1 MEITFLGAVNEV
13 GRSCFLIE
21 AKRTKILLD
30 AGVKLG
36 EKIDYPVIKDETIP
50 EIDGVVISHAHLDH
64 CGFLPHLYSK
74 GYSGTVY
81 ATKPTIEL
89 MQVLLS
95 DYIRVSETKGL
106 QKNVVGKIMKNS
118 RMLEYKQ
125 EIRIKDLTISLIP
138 AGHILGSALI
148 KVSDGRES
156 IIYTGDINLSRTK
169 LLNPAELRQL
179 EADALIME
187 STNGGEEDIMR
198 TEKENLSL
206 LTGIINNTILGG
218 GKVLVPSFATGRA
231 QEVLLILDDYMT
243 SGRIPKVPI
252 YMDGMIN
259 KMLRIHRHNM
269 VYCRKELQ
277 MKILMSDSDPFKS
290 ENFFEVKGKPERNK
304 ITSSDQSSIIV
315 TTSGMLSGGPVL
327 FYMSKLAKD
336 KMNVMIFVGYQAE
349 GTLGRTIKEGERD
362 VEIDGKKIHISME
375 VKYVRISGHADRK
388 QLESIP
394 DKIKGVK
401 KIFVVHGDP
410 ERSESIR
417 SFLSKKYDAIIPTL
431 GSRHMV
437 IERHHAEISR
447 EGHKEHLQQHT
458 PIHQHH
464 QPTQIER
471 DTGDS
476 QKNESHRHDERIEH
490 GEHHNRDAYRLHFED
505 NAHGMDDNQV

>member
-36 EKIDYPVIKDETIP
+36 ETIDYPVIKDEVIR
-50 EIDGVVISHAHLDH
+50 EIDGIVISHAHLDH

-106 QKNVVGKIMKNS
+106 QKNVVNKIMKSS
-118 RMLEYKQ
+118 RMLEYRQ
-125 EIRIKDLTISLIP
+125 EIRIKDLTITLIP

-156 IIYTGDINLSRTK
+156 VIYTGDINLSRTK

-179 EADALIME
+179 QADALIME

-198 TEKENLSL
+198 TEKENISL

-290 ENFFEVKGKPERNK
+290 ENFFEVKGKVERSK

-327 FYMSKLAKD
+327 FYITKFAKD
-336 KMNVMIFVGYQAE
+336 KMNVMVFVGYQAE
-349 GTLGRTIKEGERD
+349 GTLGRSVKEGERD
-362 VEIDGKKIHISME
+362 IEIDGKKIHISMD

-394 DKIKGVK
+394 EKIIGVK

-417 SFLSKKYDAIIPTL
+417 SFLSKRYDAIIPKL

-437 IERHHAEISR
+437 AERHVST
-447 EGHKEHLQQHT
+447 EHERKGTEQHR
-458 PIHQHH
+458 HH
-464 QPTQIER
+464 QYV
-471 DTGDS
+471 DTREEHSRLEMSNLKIQEEQYRKRHEEEIDS
-476 QKNESHRHDERIEH
+476 AKH
-490 GEHHNRDAYRLHFED
+490 DAYVPHFEEKARGQ
-505 NAHGMDDNQV
+505 NEQPE

>member
-21 AKRTKILLD
+21 SKRTKILLD

-36 EKIDYPVIKDETIP
+36 EPIAYPVIKDEIIP
-50 EIDGVVISHAHLDH
+50 EIDGIVISHAHLDH
-64 CGFLPHLYSK
+64 CGFLPHIYSK
-74 GYSGTVY
+74 GYSGSVF

-95 DYIRVSETKGL
+95 DYIRVSEAKGL
-106 QKNVVGKIMKNS
+106 QKNVVGRIIKNS

-148 KVSDGRES
+148 KVSDGHES
-156 IIYTGDINLSRTK
+156 VIYTGDINLSRTR
-169 LLNPAELRQL
+169 LLNPADLRQL

-187 STNGGEEDIMR
+187 STNGGKEDIMKA
-198 TEKENLSL
+198 EKERENEIV
-206 LTGIINNTILGG
+206 GIINRSILAG
-218 GKVLVPSFATGRA
+218 GKVLIPSFATGRA
-231 QEVLLILDDYMT
+231 QEVLLILDDYMR

-259 KMLRIHRHNM
+259 KMLRIHRHNV

-290 ENFFEVKGKPERNK
+290 ENFFEVKGKAERNK
-304 ITSSDQSSIIV
+304 IASSDQSSIVV
-315 TTSGMLSGGPVL
+315 TTSGMLNGGPVL
-327 FYMSKLAKD
+327 FYITKFAKD
-336 KMNVMIFVGYQAE
+336 SLNVMVFVGYQAE
-349 GTLGRTIKEGERD
+349 GTLGRQIKEGERD
-362 VEIDGKKIHISME
+362 VEIDGKRIHISMD
-375 VKYVRISGHADRK
+375 VKYVRISGHADRA
-388 QLESIP
+388 QLEIIP
-394 DKIKGVK
+394 DRISRVK

-417 SFLSKKYDAIIPTL
+417 EFLSKRYYAIIPKL

-437 IERHHAEISR
+437 KEYQSHHQKAE
-447 EGHKEHLQQHT
+447 ETH
-458 PIHQHH
+458 HQHNTNRH
-464 QPTQIER
+464 TAQYGQHSARNKEAEER
-471 DTGDS
+471 RS
-476 QKNESHRHDERIEH
+476 QQEHPYKSNEGYHP
-490 GEHHNRDAYRLHFED
+490 HFEEK
-505 NAHGMDDNQV
+505 GMNRENTEA